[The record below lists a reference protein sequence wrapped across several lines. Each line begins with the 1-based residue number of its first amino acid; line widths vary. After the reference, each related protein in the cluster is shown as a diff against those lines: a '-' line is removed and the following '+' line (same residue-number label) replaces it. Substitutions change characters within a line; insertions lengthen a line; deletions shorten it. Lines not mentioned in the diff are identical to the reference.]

1 MNKVLDEVKNK
12 EQILI
17 YEDKNGNTIINVNFF
32 NDDIWLSKNYIADI
46 YKTTRQNIE
55 QHINNIY
62 KDKELDI
69 ASTCKNFLQ
78 VRKEGNRDVKRNIE
92 HYNLDMI
99 IALGYR
105 VQSDVAVRF
114 RIWATKILHEYIQ
127 KGFAMDDNRLK
138 QGGNRYFKELLQRI
152 RDIRSSERNF
162 YQQVTDIYSTSID
175 YDPRSEITKTFF
187 ATVQNKLHFAVH
199 EHTAAELIYD
209 RVDNKKP
216 YVGMTNFKG
225 DYVTIDDVKIAK
237 NYLSEIELQRLN
249 LLVSQFLDF
258 AELQALEQRSMKM
271 IDWVNELDNQI
282 ILNRKKLL
290 VGKGIISHE
299 EAILKAEKEFNIY
312 REREMKELQSDF
324 DILVKFLNGNENNK
338 I

>member
-1 MNKVLDEVKNK
+1 MDNKNE
-12 EQILI
+12 ILI
-17 YEDKNGNTIINVNFF
+17 YEDKDGLTRVDVKFV
-32 NDDIWLSKNYIADI
+32 DEDVWLTKYQLADI

-62 KDKELDI
+62 EDNELPN
-69 ASTCKNFLQ
+69 STCKKFLQ
-78 VRKEGNRDVKRNIE
+78 VQKEGNREVKRNIA

-114 RIWATKILHEYIQ
+114 RIWATTRLHEYIQ
-127 KGFAMDDNRLK
+127 KGFTMDDSRLK

-162 YQQVTDIYSTSID
+162 YQQVTDIYATSID
-175 YDPRSEITKTFF
+175 YDPRSEITKKFF
-187 ATVQNKLHFAVH
+187 ATVQNKLHYAVH
-199 EHTAAELIYD
+199 EQTSAELIYN

-225 DYVTIDDVKIAK
+225 NYVTIDDVKIAK
-237 NYLSEIELQRLN
+237 NYLSEVELQRLN

-258 AELQALEQRSMKM
+258 AELQALEQRTMKM
-271 IDWVNELDNQI
+271 NDWIEKLDNHI
-282 ILNRKKLL
+282 LLNRRKILEGN
-290 VGKGIISHE
+290 GKISHD
-299 EAILKAEKEFNIY
+299 EAIKKAEKEFQIY
-312 REREMKELQSDF
+312 REREMKELKSDF
-324 DILVKFLNGNENNK
+324 DLLMKSLPNSEYENK
-338 I
+338 

>member
-1 MNKVLDEVKNK
+1 MLENNE
-12 EQILI
+12 IMI
-17 YEDKNGNTIINVNFF
+17 YEDKDGITKINVKFVNE
-32 NDDIWLSKNYIADI
+32 DIWLTQNQIAEI
-46 YKTTRQNIE
+46 YKTTQQNIS
-55 QHINNIY
+55 QHINSIY
-62 KDKELDI
+62 KDNELLVD
-69 ASTCKNFLQ
+69 STNKKFLLVQ
-78 VRKEGNRDVKRNIE
+78 QEGNRNVKRNID

-105 VQSDVAVRF
+105 VQSDIAVRF
-114 RIWATKILHEYIQ
+114 RIWATKRLHEYIQ
-127 KGFAMDDNRLK
+127 KGFAMDDERLK

-162 YQQVTDIYSTSID
+162 YQQVTDIYATSID
-175 YDPRSEITKTFF
+175 YNPRSDITKKFF
-187 ATVQNKLHFAVH
+187 STVQNKLHCAVH

-209 RVDNKKP
+209 RVDNEKP

-271 IDWVNELDNQI
+271 EDWVQELDNQI
-282 ILNRKKLL
+282 LMNRRKILEGN
-290 VGKGIISHE
+290 GKISHE
-299 EAILKAEKEFNIY
+299 EAIAKAEKEFNIY

-324 DILVKFLNGNENNK
+324 DLMLKELKENNNSDK
-338 I
+338 

>member
-1 MNKVLDEVKNK
+1 MDNKNE
-12 EQILI
+12 ILI
-17 YEDKNGNTIINVNFF
+17 YEDKDGLTRVDVKFIDEDV
-32 NDDIWLSKNYIADI
+32 WLTKYQLADI

-62 KDKELDI
+62 EDNELPN
-69 ASTCKNFLQ
+69 STCKKFFQ
-78 VRKEGNRDVKRNIE
+78 VQNECNREVKRNIA

-114 RIWATKILHEYIQ
+114 RIWATTRLHEYIQ
-127 KGFAMDDNRLK
+127 KGFTMDDSRLK

-162 YQQVTDIYSTSID
+162 YQQVTDIYATSID
-175 YDPRSEITKTFF
+175 YDPRSEITKKFF
-187 ATVQNKLHFAVH
+187 ATVQNKLHYAVH
-199 EHTAAELIYD
+199 EQTAAELIYN
-209 RVDNKKP
+209 RVDNGKP

-225 DYVTIDDVKIAK
+225 NYVTIDDVKIAK

-258 AELQALEQRSMKM
+258 AELQALEQRTMKM
-271 IDWVNELDNQI
+271 NDWIEELDNQI
-282 ILNRKKLL
+282 LLNRRKILEGN
-290 VGKGIISHE
+290 GKISHE
-299 EAILKAEKEFNIY
+299 EAIKKAEKEFQLY
-312 REREMKELQSDF
+312 REREMKELKSDF
-324 DILVKFLNGNENNK
+324 DLLMKSLPNSEYENK
-338 I
+338 